1 MCHPLVQQTLLAL
14 DALPVP
20 DLSLLVQRL
29 DESEIGRLREFDER
43 VTELM
48 ARPLLVRDHGLGVRA
63 DGGSDLLSD
72 AEQRKALFL
81 DARPLLAQNEPGSF
95 RRVLNIVRRRAH
107 ESGMTDAV
115 QFFGLLAEIESAV
128 RETELPGGSAEQVL
142 DDVLNGFLFHSDLD
156 RRRRL
161 LEHHSRESAVFL
173 ALSVVRRLGI
183 AYLLAQRLVVR
194 PCLTNLNR

>member
-1 MCHPLVQQTLLAL
+1 M
-14 DALPVP
+14 P
-20 DLSLLVQRL
+20 DLLPLVQRL
-29 DESEIGRLREFDER
+29 DESEIARLREFDER

-48 ARPLLVRDHGLGVRA
+48 ARPLLVRNHGLGVRA

-81 DARPLLAQNEPGSF
+81 DARPLIAQNEPGSF

-115 QFFGLLAEIESAV
+115 HFFALLAELERTV

-142 DDVLNGFLFHSDLD
+142 DDVLNGFVVHSDPD

-161 LEHHSRESAVFL
+161 LEDHSRESALFL
-173 ALSVVRRLGI
+173 ALSVVRQLGI
-183 AYLLAQRLVVR
+183 AYVLAQRLVVR
-194 PCLTNLNR
+194 PCLATLDR